1 MGRAWRISAGITTA
15 AVMLMAAGC
24 QSSGPLGGEH
34 DVMGEQAWSLLQTQ
48 VGQYPPQAPY
58 LQQGMLAA
66 KMQHLLGDHVPAFL
80 ANLEVAAPLQ
90 QEGHVYY
97 ITGNRP
103 HDGGHNAAAI
113 ALDAQSQTMRIWWLQ
128 NGQPRV
134 VQDPGAAFAW
144 PKDVNQMI
152 NNVVAS
158 PAP

>member
-1 MGRAWRISAGITTA
+1 MKVLILS
-15 AVMLMAAGC
+15 C
-24 QSSGPLGGEH
+24 
-34 DVMGEQAWSLLQTQ
+34 
-48 VGQYPPQAPY
+48 
-58 LQQGMLAA
+58 
-66 KMQHLLGDHVPAFL
+66 
-80 ANLEVAAPLQ
+80 N
-90 QEGHVYY
+90 
-97 ITGNRP
+97 TG
-103 HDGGHNAAAI
+103 GGHNAAAI